1 MQHKKWHP
9 TNPNEMKGFLAII
22 FNMGL
27 VNLPQIED
35 YWKRSWL
42 IEVPFFASSQLRM
55 SSGEVSAYRADHL
68 LALAWLA
75 ERKKK
80 PVIMISTSSSAAV
93 TTLTSRNHHV
103 PPQVKPVVDSYN
115 HHMNGVDIADQYAV

>member
-1 MQHKKWHP
+1 
-9 TNPNEMKGFLAII
+9 MKNRAD
-22 FNMGL
+22 
-27 VNLPQIED
+27 LPD
-35 YWKRSWL
+35 TFR
-42 IEVPFFASSQLRM
+42 PQLRM

-93 TTLTSRNHHV
+93 TTVMPRNTHV
-103 PPQVKPVVDSYN
+103 QPQVKPL
-115 HHMNGVDIADQYAV
+115 